1 MNDNVFNAIDNYY
14 KLKQK
19 YEQQLENKKKP
30 IRNNND
36 LTKKEKKIKFKQI
49 KINCINCGKKGGT
62 VFTQKNNVLTAVCG
76 NTTKPCNLNININR
90 GDYTNI
96 YETEGLIKKDIESIK
111 KKIMLL
117 KLDLLFNYADESV
130 IIKEFNIE
138 KKNISNLTQSLLSIR
153 KQYLSIIDN
162 QEDKLF
168 INDGNVKIH
177 ILKDQLKSLVEKY
190 TDNNNIAYINE
201 IIETYVRDVRPLS
214 REIQRKSY
222 SHMELYDNTKE
233 NKYELVQN
241 KYNNADLHIAINN
254 TNEARII
261 SNKQ

>member
-1 MNDNVFNAIDNYY
+1 MNDNVFTAIDNYY

-30 IRNNND
+30 IRNNKD

-62 VFTQKNNVLTAVCG
+62 IFTKKNIVLIAVCG
-76 NTTKPCNLNININR
+76 NTSNPCNLNININR

-96 YETEGLIKKDIESIK
+96 YDTEGLIQKDIESIK

-138 KKNISNLTQSLLSIR
+138 KK
-153 KQYLSIIDN
+153 
-162 QEDKLF
+162 
-168 INDGNVKIH
+168 
-177 ILKDQLKSLVEKY
+177 KY
-190 TDNNNIAYINE
+190 
-201 IIETYVRDVRPLS
+201 
-214 REIQRKSY
+214 
-222 SHMELYDNTKE
+222 
-233 NKYELVQN
+233 
-241 KYNNADLHIAINN
+241 
-254 TNEARII
+254 
-261 SNKQ
+261 

>member
-1 MNDNVFNAIDNYY
+1 MNDNVFVAIDNYY

-19 YEQQLENKKKP
+19 YEEQLENKKKS
-30 IRNNND
+30 IRNNKE

-62 VFTQKNNVLTAVCG
+62 IFTQQNNILSAVCG

-96 YETEGLIKKDIESIK
+96 YDTEGLIKKDIENIK
-111 KKIMLL
+111 KNIMLL

-162 QEDKLF
+162 KEDKLF
-168 INDGNVKIH
+168 VNDGNVKLHTI
-177 ILKDQLKSLVEKY
+177 KEQLKLLIQKY
-190 TDNNNIAYINE
+190 TDNNNISYINE
-201 IIETYVRDVRPLS
+201 IVETYIRDILPLS
-214 REIQRKSY
+214 REIQNKSY
-222 SHMELYDNTKE
+222 KHMELYDNTKE
-233 NKYELVQN
+233 NKYELLQD
-241 KYNNADLHIAINN
+241 KYNNADLYIAINN
-254 TNEARII
+254 TNEARVIT
-261 SNKQ
+261 NKQ